1 MEFIYKDEHIVVCD
15 KPSGI
20 LSEGNSQGA
29 MPTLLSAAL
38 GESGEK
44 NTAIYPVHRLDKETS
59 GLMVFARSSKAAAA
73 LSASI
78 TDGSFK
84 KRYLAVLCGAPE
96 ADGARLEDLLFFDRQ
111 RGKTF
116 VVDRERRGVKKAILE
131 YQTLEKTDNY
141 TLVSVSL
148 LTGRTH
154 QIRAQFASRGTP
166 LVGDRRYGAPK
177 ESGSHLALLS
187 CELSFPHPVNGKH
200 MRFELEDAGMRFSS
214 FFVKKLDQK
223 TL

>member
-1 MEFIYKDEHIVVCD
+1 MEIIYKDEHIVVCN

-20 LSEGNSQGA
+20 LSEGELAGA
-29 MPTLLSAAL
+29 MPDLLAAYL
-38 GESGEK
+38 EENGEK
-44 NTAIYPVHRLDKETS
+44 NVQIYPVHRLDKETS

-78 TDGSFK
+78 TDGNFK
-84 KRYLAVLCGAPE
+84 KRYLAVLCGAPKDE
-96 ADGARLEDLLFFDRQ
+96 SGRLEDLLFFDRQ

-116 VVDRERRGVKKAILE
+116 VVERERRGVKRAILE
-131 YQTLEKTDNY
+131 YKVLKSIGEY
-141 TLVSVSL
+141 TLVSIAL

-177 ESGSHLALLS
+177 ESGNRLALLS
-187 CELSFPHPVNGKH
+187 CELSFPHPTAGTP
-200 MRFELEDAGMRFSS
+200 MTFELEEAWDAEDAWDA
-214 FFVKKLDQK
+214 FF
-223 TL
+223 TLF